1 MKQSFLGNLKL
12 KASRWRKAMELAPHI
27 DDLYAAFEERDAGA
41 LSRNEREL
49 LENAL
54 AFGTTTADDVGIP
67 RADIVAIPH
76 SADFAAVLKAFQ
88 DSYHSRLPVAGND
101 LDDIKGLITL
111 KDVMVLVGHEDAFS
125 MEKILRPVTFV
136 PESMPM
142 QRVLHVMKRTRM
154 PLVMVSDEFGGT
166 SGLITLK
173 DILEELLGD
182 IEDEHDDS
190 KVPALVSMGGGKFKV
205 QGDFALEDLD
215 RQLGTGLVD
224 RFDDVETVGGAVMRE
239 AKTVPAKGE
248 SFKLSERVTATVT
261 SSDGRRVLGVELKIT
276 G

>member
-1 MKQSFLGNLKL
+1 MLKTLKL
-12 KASRWRKAMELAPHI
+12 KVARWRKAMELAPHI
-27 DDLYAAFEERDAGA
+27 DDLYAAFEEREGGA

-54 AFGTTTADDVGIP
+54 AFGNTTADDVGMP
-67 RADIVAIPH
+67 RADIVTIPET
-76 SADFAAVLKAFQ
+76 ANFATVLAAFQ
-88 DSYHSRLPVAGND
+88 DSYHSRLPVVGKD
-101 LDDIKGLITL
+101 LDDVKGLITL
-111 KDVMVLVGHEDAFS
+111 KDVMALVGHEDQYS
-125 MEKILRPVTFV
+125 MVKLVRSVNFV
-136 PESMPM
+136 PESMPI

-182 IEDEHDDS
+182 MEDEHDDS
-190 KVPALVSMGGGKFKV
+190 KVPALVSLGGGKFRL
-205 QGDFALEDLD
+205 QGDYALEDLD
-215 RQLGTGLVD
+215 KQFKTNLAEM
-224 RFDDVETVGGAVMRE
+224 FDDVETIGGAVLRE

-248 SFKLSERVTATVT
+248 GFKLSDRVHATVT
-261 SSDGRRVLGVELKIT
+261 ASDGRRLLAVELKIT